1 MELAKYISALL
12 YEHDCVIVPAFGGFV
27 CSYHPAE
34 IHPGQHSFH
43 PPSKKILF
51 NSALQ
56 TNDGLL
62 VSHMAIKQG
71 ISFDEA
77 LKLITEDVDELAFN
91 IKSGKRVT
99 LDEIGILHADPD
111 GNLQFEQDRTKNYL
125 NDAYGLA
132 TFVSPPIQRHSRK
145 PLLKQSITPPVGRS
159 EKRTASPMLKKA
171 AYWSTGVAATFLL
184 FGLIVLNFNR
194 MNNLLQSETSF
205 VPSFGTSATKTEIS
219 KPTKPAD
226 ALYQEQIASSESDQE
241 FINID
246 KESDNETSAII
257 ISEDEGGKITAY
269 VDLTSEE
276 ELPAAITETYAPTA
290 PSGISNQRMYHLVAG
305 SFEHVDNAQ
314 LLIEKYT
321 GHGYQP
327 AIIGQAANGYYR
339 VSIAAYIRKD
349 EALTE
354 LEKARTVFNPNIW
367 LLRQ

>member
-12 YEHDCVIVPAFGGFV
+12 YEHDCVIVPGFGGFV

-51 NSALQ
+51 NSSLQ
-56 TNDGLL
+56 ANDGLL
-62 VSHMAIKQG
+62 VSHVAIKLG

-77 LKLITEDVDELAFN
+77 LKLIKEDIHELILN
-91 IKSGKRVT
+91 MKSDNRVT
-99 LDEIGILHADPD
+99 LDGVGVLFADPD
-111 GNLQFEQDRTKNYL
+111 GNIQFDQDRKNNYL

-132 TFVSPPIQRHSRK
+132 TFVSPPVQRHSKK
-145 PLLKQSITPPVGRS
+145 PLLKQSIIPPVGRS

-194 MNNLLQSETSF
+194 MGDLLQSETSF
-205 VPSFGTSATKTEIS
+205 VPSFGKSSTKTEIS
-219 KPTKPAD
+219 KPAETAD
-226 ALYQEQIASSESDQE
+226 ALYQEQIETYNSDQE
-241 FINID
+241 FTNID

-257 ISEDEGGKITAY
+257 ISEEE
-269 VDLTSEE
+269 VDHLTVYADHSAEE
-276 ELPAAITETYAPTA
+276 ELPAADTETPAAPTV
-290 PSGISNQRMYHLVAG
+290 ISNQRMYHLVAG
-305 SFEHVDNAQ
+305 SFEQVDNAQ
-314 LLIEKYT
+314 VLIEKYT

-354 LEKARTVFNPNIW
+354 LEKARTMFNPNIW